1 MNIAW
6 MQPPVAALALALM
19 VSMAAAQTPPPKEVT
34 NDVPDPRQMAKIV
47 GAVDAGLEYLV
58 RQQRPDG
65 SWPSFWESNTGI
77 NGICLL
83 AFLGRGHVPG
93 RGPFKEVVGR
103 AVGFILNSQD
113 ERGLYTSPD
122 PSHGP
127 MYAHALATLAMIEAW
142 GWMPEPRVQ
151 NSVQKAVTLILKAQ
165 ATEPEHAGGWRY
177 PPYPEDADLNVTV
190 MQLVALRAAR
200 NARIE
205 VPDKTFERALDYVRR
220 CGTTEFGPFV
230 YQPGR
235 RVSTSLIAAG
245 SLSMQLLGAGE
256 DPLVRTALKRLR
268 ARPYNTRMDHFWY
281 TTYYAMQTARQA
293 GGPFWSYWHPKAR
306 KVILEAQNQDG
317 SWPGFEDEK
326 YNGPARC
333 YSTAFACISLEV
345 YMHYLPAYQRSAE

>member
-1 MNIAW
+1 MKRAVFSISLLLLLCTSAFA
-6 MQPPVAALALALM
+6 QP
-19 VSMAAAQTPPPKEVT
+19 SEQKEVT
-34 NDVPDPRQMAKIV
+34 TDVPDPRQMAKIV

-65 SWPSFWESNTGI
+65 SWPSFWEANTGI

-103 AVGFILNSQD
+103 GVDFILKSQD
-113 ERGLYTSPD
+113 ERGLYTSPE

-142 GWMPEPRVQ
+142 GWMPGPKVQ
-151 NSVQKAVTLILKAQ
+151 QSVQRAVALIVKSQ
-165 ATEPEHAGGWRY
+165 AIEEEHAGGWRY
-177 PPYPEDADLNVTV
+177 LPYPEDADLNVTV

-205 VPDKTFERALDYVRR
+205 VPDKTFKKALEYVRR

-235 RVSTSLIAAG
+235 RVTTSLIAAG
-245 SLSMQLLGAGE
+245 TLSMQLLGAGD
-256 DPLVRTALKRLR
+256 DPLVKEALKRLKT
-268 ARPYNTRMDHFWY
+268 RPYNTRMGHFWY
-281 TTYYAMQTARQA
+281 MTYYAMQSARQA
-293 GGPFWSYWHPKAR
+293 GGEFWSYWHPKAR
-306 KVILEAQNQDG
+306 KVILDAQDPDG

-345 YMHYLPAYQRSAE
+345 YMHYLPAYQRAVETR

>member
-6 MQPPVAALALALM
+6 MRPPVAALALALI
-19 VSMAAAQTPPPKEVT
+19 VSTVAAQTPPPKEVT

-65 SWPSFWESNTGI
+65 SWQSFWESNTGI